1 MSKMDKQLKI
11 DSILIIDSYDNLI
24 AGCDSACSELDLIEL
39 INSLPSR
46 HVLMVNRDLELPL
59 TAEFMRG
66 IKQ

>member
-1 MSKMDKQLKI
+1 MSKVDKQLKI

-46 HVLMVNRDLELPL
+46 HVLMVNRDL
-59 TAEFMRG
+59 
-66 IKQ
+66 